1 MLHVCSSNKNTI
13 DVFRRDV
20 IHNCMNNWSDYPI
33 FLAVA
38 ETGSLTAAGDQLN
51 ISQPTV
57 GRRMKALEARFGAP
71 LLTKEDGKLAPTEFG
86 YLVLDHVRRMEAE
99 ADAITRSSATL
110 EHSLVGP
117 VMITAS
123 EGIGDFWLPAIMQKF
138 RKDNPDIVVDVN
150 IDFRAANLA
159 QREADIALRWMG
171 PGTQNSLIGRRVTSF
186 GFGLYASRAYL
197 EERGTPK
204 SPEDLLD
211 HDGVR
216 LNIGTQ
222 TFWPLD
228 ASGNVVPTPRIV
240 FRTNNLMAHFNAV
253 LAGYGI
259 GMVGHAAHAME
270 MGLVRVLPDLMR
282 EEDLWVVAHEDLKK
296 SARVRAA
303 FDFIVDALQK
313 DHAHFKTGAQSVF
326 IEHAMLHTPT
336 ILEDSEAGGSED
348 AKKLVKLPT
357 TAA

>member
-1 MLHVCSSNKNTI
+1 
-13 DVFRRDV
+13 
-20 IHNCMNNWSDYPI
+20 MNNWSDYPI

-38 ETGSLTAAGDQLN
+38 ETGSLTAAGEQLS

-71 LLTKEDGKLAPTEFG
+71 LLTKQDGRLAPSEFG

-123 EGIGDFWLPAIMQKF
+123 EGIGDFWLPAIMQNF
-138 RKDNPDIVVDVN
+138 RKDNPDIIIDIN

-186 GFGLYASRAYL
+186 GFGLYASQDYL
-197 EERGTPK
+197 DKRGTPEK
-204 SPEDLLD
+204 PEDLLD
-211 HDGVR
+211 HDGVW
-216 LNIGTQ
+216 LNIGQ
-222 TFWPLD
+222 DVFWPLD
-228 ASGNVVPTPRIV
+228 DTGNVVPMPRTV

-253 LAGYGI
+253 LAGGGI
-259 GMVGHAAHAME
+259 GMLGHAAHAVE
-270 MGLVRVLPDLMR
+270 MDLVRILPDLGR
-282 EEDLWVVAHEDLKK
+282 AEDLWVVAHEDLKK
-296 SARVRAA
+296 SARVRAT
-303 FDFIVDALQK
+303 FDYIIDALQK
-313 DHAHFKTGAQSVF
+313 DHAHFKTGAPSVF
-326 IEHAMLHTPT
+326 IEHAHPMVSAPSNKATPHKRGHET
-336 ILEDSEAGGSED
+336 QKTP
-348 AKKLVKLPT
+348 KKSHVKLPT
-357 TAA
+357 TVA

>member
-1 MLHVCSSNKNTI
+1 
-13 DVFRRDV
+13 
-20 IHNCMNNWSDYPI
+20 MNNWSDYPI

-38 ETGSLTAAGDQLN
+38 ETGSLTAAGEQLS

-71 LLTKEDGKLAPTEFG
+71 LLTKEDGRLAPTEFG

-117 VMITAS
+117 VLITAS

-138 RKDNPDIVVDVN
+138 RKDNPDIIIDIN

-186 GFGLYASRAYL
+186 GFGLYASQDYL
-197 EERGTPK
+197 EERGTPTC
-204 SPEDLLD
+204 PEDLLD

-216 LNIGTQ
+216 LNIGPEV
-222 TFWPLD
+222 FWPLD
-228 ASGNVVPTPRIV
+228 ANGSIVPMPRTI

-253 LAGYGI
+253 SAGAGI
-259 GMVGHAAHAME
+259 GMIGHAAQPIE
-270 MGLVRVLPDLMR
+270 MGLIRVLPDLKR

-296 SARVRAA
+296 SARVRAT
-303 FDFIVDALQK
+303 FDYIINALQK
-313 DHAHFKTGAQSVF
+313 DHAHFKNGAPSVV
-326 IEHAMLHTPT
+326 IEYTLPFSMTDKT
-336 ILEDSEAGGSED
+336 ISPKHENADKAH
-348 AKKLVKLPT
+348 VKLL
-357 TAA
+357 

>member
-1 MLHVCSSNKNTI
+1 
-13 DVFRRDV
+13 
-20 IHNCMNNWSDYPI
+20 MNNWSDYPI

-38 ETGSLTAAGDQLN
+38 ETGSLTAAGEQLG

-57 GRRMKALEARFGAP
+57 GRRIKALEQRFGAP
-71 LLTKEDGKLAPTEFG
+71 LLTKEEGRLSPTEFG
-86 YLVLDHVRRMEAE
+86 YLVLDHVRRMEGE

-123 EGIGDFWLPAIMQKF
+123 EGIGDFWLPAVMQRF
-138 RKDNPDIVVDVN
+138 RRDNPDIIIDINVD
-150 IDFRAANLA
+150 IRSLNLA
-159 QREADIALRWMG
+159 QREADIALRWIG

-186 GFGLYASRAYL
+186 GFGLYASPEYL
-197 EERGTPK
+197 DKKPAPLT
-204 SPEDLLD
+204 PEDLLD

-216 LNIGTQ
+216 LNLGPE

-228 ASGNVVPTPRIV
+228 TSGKLLPMPRTV
-240 FRTNNLMAHFNAV
+240 LRTNNLMTHFNAV

-259 GMVGHAAHAME
+259 GMLSHAAYPAD
-270 MGLVRVLPDLMR
+270 MGLVKVLPDLER
-282 EEDLWVVAHEDLKK
+282 VEDLWVVAHEDLKK

-303 FDFIVDALQK
+303 FDFIVDALLK
-313 DHAHFKTGAQSVF
+313 DSEHFRSGAPSIY
-326 IEHAMLHTPT
+326 IEHPHLHIVTDCET
-336 ILEDSEAGGSED
+336 HNMKQ
-348 AKKLVKLPT
+348 AKDGAHNGEHKKDKVKLPA

>member
-1 MLHVCSSNKNTI
+1 
-13 DVFRRDV
+13 
-20 IHNCMNNWSDYPI
+20 MNNWSDYPI

-38 ETGSLTAAGDQLN
+38 ETGSLTAAGVQLN

-57 GRRMKALEARFGAP
+57 GRRMKALEARFGVP
-71 LLTKEDGKLAPTEFG
+71 LLTKEDGRLVPTEFG
-86 YLVLDHVRRMEAE
+86 YLVLDHIRRMEAE
-99 ADAITRSSATL
+99 ADAITRTSATL

-117 VMITAS
+117 VLITAS
-123 EGIGDFWLPAIMQKF
+123 EGLGDLWLPAIMQKF

-186 GFGLYASRAYL
+186 GFGLYASRDYL
-197 EERGTPK
+197 EERGMPT
-204 SPEDLLD
+204 SPDDLLN
-211 HDGVR
+211 HDAVR

-228 ASGNVVPTPRIV
+228 TQGNTVPIPRTV
-240 FRTNNLMAHFNAV
+240 FKTNNLMAHFNAV

-259 GMVGHAAHAME
+259 GMVGYASYAQE
-270 MGLVRVLPDLMR
+270 MGLVRVLPELSR

-303 FDFIVDALQK
+303 FDFIVDALQQ
-313 DHAHFKTGAQSVF
+313 DSEHFKSGAQSVY
-326 IEHAMLHTPT
+326 IEHQTSHMQT
-336 ILEDSEAGGSED
+336 IEAHRHSVGASS
-348 AKKLVKLPT
+348 AKKLVKLPP

>member
-1 MLHVCSSNKNTI
+1 
-13 DVFRRDV
+13 
-20 IHNCMNNWSDYPI
+20 MNNWSDYPI

-38 ETGSLTAAGDQLN
+38 ETGSLTAAGEKLG

-57 GRRMKALEARFGAP
+57 GRRIKALEQRFGAP
-71 LLTKEDGKLAPTEFG
+71 LLAKEDGRLSPTEFG

-123 EGIGDFWLPAIMQKF
+123 EGVGDFWLPTIMQEF
-138 RKDNPDIVVDVN
+138 RKDNPDIVIDVN
-150 IDFRAANLA
+150 VDIRALNLA

-197 EERGTPK
+197 DRKGRPAK
-204 SPEDLLD
+204 PADLLD

-216 LNIGTQ
+216 LNIGQ
-222 TFWPLD
+222 ETFWPQDDNGSLL
-228 ASGNVVPTPRIV
+228 PMPRTV
-240 FRTNNLMAHFNAV
+240 FRTNNLMAHCNAV
-253 LAGYGI
+253 AAGYGI
-259 GMVGHAAHAME
+259 GMLAHVAPASDI
-270 MGLVRVLPDLMR
+270 GLIRVLPELDR
-282 EEDLWVVAHEDLKK
+282 VEDLWVVAHEDLKK

-303 FDFIVDALQK
+303 FDFIVDALLK
-313 DHAHFKTGAQSVF
+313 DEAHFKTGAPSVF
-326 IEHAMLHTPT
+326 VEHAHLTV
-336 ILEDSEAGGSED
+336 AGSQATSTNASHSHETS
-348 AKKLVKLPT
+348 KMKLPA

>member
-1 MLHVCSSNKNTI
+1 
-13 DVFRRDV
+13 
-20 IHNCMNNWSDYPI
+20 MNNWSDYPI

-38 ETGSLTAAGDQLN
+38 ETGSLTAAGEQLG

-57 GRRMKALEARFGAP
+57 GRRMKALEQRFGAP
-71 LLTKEDGKLAPTEFG
+71 LLTKEEGRLSPTEFG

-117 VMITAS
+117 VMITAT
-123 EGIGDFWLPAIMQKF
+123 EGVGDFWLPAVMQRF
-138 RKDNPDIVVDVN
+138 RKDNPDIVIDVN
-150 IDFRAANLA
+150 VANHALNLA

-186 GFGLYASRAYL
+186 GFGLYASQEYL
-197 EERGTPK
+197 ERKGVP
-204 SPEDLLD
+204 SRPEDLLD

-216 LNIGTQ
+216 FNIGQETL
-222 TFWPLD
+222 WPLD
-228 ASGNVVPTPRIV
+228 KAGNFTPMPRTV
-240 FRTNNLMAHFNAV
+240 FRTNNLMAHCNAIF
-253 LAGYGI
+253 AGYGI
-259 GMVGHAAHAME
+259 GMLSHAAHASD
-270 MGLVRVLPDLMR
+270 MGLIRVLPDLVR

-303 FDFIVDALQK
+303 FDFIIDALRK
-313 DHAHFKTGAQSVF
+313 DEAHFKTGAASVF
-326 IEHAMLHTPT
+326 IEHTHPT
-336 ILEDSEAGGSED
+336 IASTASGATTGQAPADNQSYPD
-348 AKKLVKLPT
+348 IAKVKFPV

>member
-1 MLHVCSSNKNTI
+1 
-13 DVFRRDV
+13 
-20 IHNCMNNWSDYPI
+20 MNNWSDYPI

-38 ETGSLTAAGDQLN
+38 ETGSLTAAGEQLS

-86 YLVLDHVRRMEAE
+86 YLVLDHVRRMESE
-99 ADAITRSSATL
+99 ADAITRTSATL

-123 EGIGDFWLPAIMQKF
+123 EGIGDFWLPAIMQRF

-159 QREADIALRWMG
+159 QREADIALRWLG

-186 GFGLYASRAYL
+186 GFGLYAAQSYL
-197 EERGTPK
+197 DETGMPET
-204 SPEDLLD
+204 PEDLLD
-211 HDGVR
+211 HNGVR
-216 LNIGTQ
+216 LNIGPQ
-222 TFWPLD
+222 IFWPLD
-228 ASGNVVPTPRIV
+228 ENGNTVPMPRTV
-240 FRTNNLMAHFNAV
+240 FRTNNLMAQFNAV

-259 GMVGHAAHAME
+259 GMVGHAALAVE
-270 MGLVRVLPDLMR
+270 MGLVRVLPDLSR

-303 FDFIVDALQK
+303 FDFIVDALQQ
-313 DHAHFKTGAQSVF
+313 DHAHFRTGAPSVF
-326 IEHAMLHTPT
+326 AEHAMLHPPT
-336 ILEDSEAGGSED
+336 SAGNGD
-348 AKKLVKLPT
+348 TGRLKHTKNV
-357 TAA
+357 

>member
-1 MLHVCSSNKNTI
+1 MCNSFKNAI
-13 DVFRRDV
+13 DLICRDV
-20 IHNCMNNWSDYPI
+20 IHFCMNEWSDYPI

-38 ETGSLTAAGDQLN
+38 ETGSLTAAGEQLS

-123 EGIGDFWLPAIMQKF
+123 EGIGDFWLPAIIQKF
-138 RKDNPDIVVDVN
+138 RKANPDIIIDIN

-186 GFGLYASRAYL
+186 GFGLYASKQYL
-197 EERGTPK
+197 TERGTPTH
-204 SPEDLLD
+204 PEDLLD

-216 LNIGTQ
+216 LNIGPDA
-222 TFWPLD
+222 FWPSD
-228 ASGNVVPTPRIV
+228 ENGSIVPLPRTV
-240 FRTNNLMAHFNAV
+240 FSSNNLMAHFNAV
-253 LAGYGI
+253 FSGYGI
-259 GMVGHAAHAME
+259 GMIGHASCAAE
-270 MGLVRVLPDLMR
+270 MSLVQVLPDITR

-296 SARVRAA
+296 SARIRAA
-303 FDFIVDALQK
+303 FDFIVDALQQ
-313 DHAHFKTGAQSVF
+313 DHALFKSGAPSVF
-326 IEHAMLHTPT
+326 IEHVHPR
-336 ILEDSEAGGSED
+336 IQH
-348 AKKLVKLPT
+348 LPI
-357 TAA
+357 

>member
-1 MLHVCSSNKNTI
+1 
-13 DVFRRDV
+13 
-20 IHNCMNNWSDYPI
+20 MNNWSDYPI

-38 ETGSLTAAGDQLN
+38 ETGSLTAAGEQLN

-71 LLTKEDGKLAPTEFG
+71 LLTKQDGRLAPTEFG

-123 EGIGDFWLPAIMQKF
+123 EGLGDFWLPAIMQKF
-138 RKDNPDIVVDVN
+138 RKDNPDIIIDIN

-171 PGTQNSLIGRRVTSF
+171 PGTQNSLIGRRVISF
-186 GFGLYASRAYL
+186 GFGLYASQEYL
-197 EERGTPK
+197 AKRGTPER
-204 SPEDLLD
+204 PENLLD

-216 LNIGTQ
+216 LNIGPNE
-222 TFWPLD
+222 FWPLD
-228 ASGNVVPTPRIV
+228 DTGNVVPMPRTV
-240 FRTNNLMAHFNAV
+240 FRTNNIMAHFNAV
-253 LAGYGI
+253 LAGSGI
-259 GMVGHAAHAME
+259 GMISHAAHATE
-270 MGLVRVLPDLMR
+270 MGLIRVLPDVSR
-282 EEDLWVVAHEDLKK
+282 EEDLWVVAHEDIKK

-303 FDFIVDALQK
+303 FDYIIAALQK
-313 DHAHFKTGAQSVF
+313 DHAHFKSGAPSKF
-326 IEHAMLHTPT
+326 IEHVHPMMPNLASQTTHGIQKSP
-336 ILEDSEAGGSED
+336 
-348 AKKLVKLPT
+348 KKSQVKLPI

>member
-1 MLHVCSSNKNTI
+1 
-13 DVFRRDV
+13 
-20 IHNCMNNWSDYPI
+20 MNNWSDYPI

-38 ETGSLTAAGDQLN
+38 ETGSLTAAGQQLN

-71 LLTKEDGKLAPTEFG
+71 LLTKEDGRLAPSEFG

-138 RKDNPDIVVDVN
+138 RKDNPDIIIDIN

-186 GFGLYASRAYL
+186 GFGLYASQEYL
-197 EERGTPK
+197 AKRGTPEK
-204 SPEDLLD
+204 PEDLLD

-216 LNIGTQ
+216 LNIGQ
-222 TFWPLD
+222 EVFWPLD
-228 ASGNVVPTPRIV
+228 DTGNVVPMPRTV

-253 LAGYGI
+253 LAGGGI
-259 GMVGHAAHAME
+259 GMLGHAAHAAE
-270 MGLVRVLPDLMR
+270 MGLVRVLPDLGR
-282 EEDLWVVAHEDLKK
+282 DEDLWVVAHEDLKK
-296 SARVRAA
+296 SARVRAT
-303 FDFIVDALQK
+303 FDYIIDALQK
-313 DHAHFKTGAQSVF
+313 DHAHFKSGAPSVF
-326 IEHAMLHTPT
+326 IEHAHPMIPDLANKGVPKEQKTH
-336 ILEDSEAGGSED
+336 
-348 AKKLVKLPT
+348 VKLPI